1 MVDECVEYS
10 EVAQDA
16 YDGSQHINLRG
27 EIMPYLRLGEVFTP
41 RRNSDAI
48 APSLNQPAE
57 LAGDTEDE
65 VAEAPEAVSESREKS
80 RENIVVA
87 RYGNKKAGLVVDDL
101 LGEHQTVIKPL
112 GRIFENVQGLS
123 GATILGNGEVAMI
136 VDVPNLVDRL
146 SAIGV

>member
-41 RRNSDAI
+41 RRSGGGEPGI
-48 APSLNQPAE
+48 NQPVEAE
-57 LAGDTEDE
+57 VLETDAECK
-65 VAEAPEAVSESREKS
+65 VAEAASENSDKS

-136 VDVPNLVDRL
+136 VDVPNLVDKL